1 MTMTLDDNKIL
12 ETLIDIKSQ
21 LSELNANQKN
31 LQAILVNHENRITSI
46 ESSTTKEKTS
56 LKDDLIQMLVKG
68 IVGSIFVIGSLAGAG
83 GILAKIFGS

>member
-1 MTMTLDDNKIL
+1 MTLDDNKIL

>member
-1 MTMTLDDNKIL
+1 MTLDDNKIL
-12 ETLIDIKSQ
+12 ETLIEIKSQ
-21 LSELNANQKN
+21 LAELNANQKN

-46 ESSTTKEKTS
+46 ESSTIKEKTS

-83 GILAKIFGS
+83 GIIAKIFGN

>member
-1 MTMTLDDNKIL
+1 MKLDDDKIL

-21 LSELNANQKN
+21 LAELNANQKN
-31 LQAILVNHENRITSI
+31 LQAILVNHENRITNI
-46 ESSTTKEKTS
+46 ESATTKDKTS

-83 GILAKIFGS
+83 GILAKILGS

>member
-12 ETLIDIKSQ
+12 ETLIEIKSQ
-21 LSELNANQKN
+21 LAELNANQKN

-83 GILAKIFGS
+83 GLISKFLN

>member
-1 MTMTLDDNKIL
+1 MTLDDDKIL
-12 ETLIDIKSQ
+12 EALIKIEAQ
-21 LSELNANQKN
+21 LAELNANQKN

-46 ESSTTKEKTS
+46 ESTTVKEKTS
-56 LKDDLIQMLVKG
+56 FKDDLIQMLVKG

>member
-1 MTMTLDDNKIL
+1 MKLDDDKIL

-21 LSELNANQKN
+21 LAELNANQKN
-31 LQAILVNHENRITSI
+31 LQAILVNHENRITNI
-46 ESSTTKEKTS
+46 ESTTTKDKTS

-83 GILAKIFGS
+83 GILAKIFGN

>member
-12 ETLIDIKSQ
+12 ETLIEIKSQ
-21 LSELNANQKN
+21 LAELNANQKN
-31 LQAILVNHENRITSI
+31 LQAILVNHENRITHI

-83 GILAKIFGS
+83 GLISKFLN